1 MKTKPLVSVLLCG
14 LFILLASSAVTGQT
28 SDTWLGV
35 YTQTIDEDLME
46 AFSLNHNRGAI
57 IKKVVPGSPAD
68 KAGLERGDIIIKLG
82 NKELID
88 SDDLSKTV
96 LALNA
101 GDEVDILII
110 RDGKKETITAILGSG
125 DREDFEPGQIFKWY
139 GEPQHGK
146 PQRGGPK
153 CGKPSY
159 GMPHMKSQ
167 YFNFQE
173 SGSNNTYIGISLE
186 NLTDQL
192 GEYFGLKDGN
202 GILVTEVV
210 EDSPA
215 KKAGLKA
222 GDVII
227 KVDGDKVADIPTIQK
242 AVRQKE
248 EGEKVE
254 ITLLRNKKQKKLSI
268 EVAEAPADLN
278 MPSMPHPSVSD
289 NFHSFMPK
297 MKEMLYGDWD
307 DKGFSVETHKNAMN
321 KMQGEIDNLKKEL
334 KEIKKKIN

>member
-14 LFILLASSAVTGQT
+14 LFILLASSAVTGQK

-35 YTQTIDEDLME
+35 YAQTIDEDLME

-57 IKKVVPGSPAD
+57 IKQVVPGSPAD
-68 KAGLERGDIIIKLG
+68 KAGLERGDIIIRLG
-82 NKELID
+82 DKELID

-96 LALNA
+96 LALNS

-110 RDGKKETITAILGSG
+110 RDGKKETITATLGSG
-125 DREDFEPGQIFKWY
+125 DREDFESGSIFKWF
-139 GEPQHGK
+139 GNPNHGK
-146 PQRGGPK
+146 P
-153 CGKPSY
+153 Y
-159 GMPHMKSQ
+159 HDDPHHGQPRSESHF
-167 YFNFQE
+167 FNFQE
-173 SGSNNTYIGISLE
+173 FGSNNTYIGISLE

-254 ITLLRNKKQKKLSI
+254 ITLLRNKKQKKFSVEI
-268 EVAEAPADLN
+268 AEAPAGLN

-297 MKEMLYGDWD
+297 MKGMLYGDWN
-307 DKGFSVETHKNAMN
+307 DKGFSVETHKEAMN

-334 KEIKKKIN
+334 KDIKEKIN